1 MLVLAR
7 KAGEAVQIGDGITI
21 YVVEIRGRQV
31 RLGIE
36 APAHLPVHRS
46 EVYDRIRDENLQ
58 AAEAPGD
65 LGEAFRLWGEG
76 KGDRLAGS
84 GKQDRTD

>member
-7 KAGEAVQIGDGITI
+7 KAGEAIQIGDGITV

-36 APAHLPVHRS
+36 APANLPVHRS
-46 EVYDRIRDENLQ
+46 EVYHRIREQNLQ
-58 AAEAPGD
+58 AAESPHD
-65 LGEAFRLWGEG
+65 LGEAVRFWGEG
-76 KGDRLAGS
+76 KGDRLAS
-84 GKQDRTD
+84 SNE